1 MPLVKKI
8 EDKIRKGGT
17 GDAFINMV
25 LFVIF
30 LLLVSISIMW
40 VFSGCKPAK
49 TVTVVVYQSSTGKLH
64 EAEMNDKGKI
74 VSIGKEIK

>member
-25 LFVIF
+25 LFVVF
-30 LLLVSISIMW
+30 LLLVTISIMW
-40 VFSGCKPAK
+40 IS
-49 TVTVVVYQSSTGKLH
+49 
-64 EAEMNDKGKI
+64 EAT
-74 VSIGKEIK
+74 